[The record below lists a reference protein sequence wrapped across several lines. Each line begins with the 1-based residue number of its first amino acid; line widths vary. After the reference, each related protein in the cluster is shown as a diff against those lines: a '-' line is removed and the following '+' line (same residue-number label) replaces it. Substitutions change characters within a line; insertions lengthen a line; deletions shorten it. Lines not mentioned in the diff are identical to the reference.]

1 MPGETMLAVV
11 DDDDAG
17 DLAVWLA
24 DENDLRGCVRRVAA
38 PVPIG
43 VLGADLAQ
51 LAVSLTSGGAATALA
66 SAVIAWLKR
75 RAGPV
80 TVRVS
85 GPGDSL
91 IELSVSRV
99 REMNAEGL
107 RKQVDQLASM
117 VWPGDD
123 LTADPG
129 SGGDA
134 EG

>member
-11 DDDDAG
+11 GGDAG
-17 DLAVWLA
+17 ELAAWLA
-24 DENDLRGCVRRVAA
+24 DEGELRGCVRRVAA
-38 PVPIG
+38 PVPMG

-85 GPGDSL
+85 RDGSM

-99 REMNAEGL
+99 REMSAEDL
-107 RKQVDQLASM
+107 QKQVDQLASM

-123 LTADPG
+123 VTADPG

-134 EG
+134 ED

>member
-11 DDDDAG
+11 DGDAG
-17 DLAVWLA
+17 ELAAWLA
-24 DENDLRGCVRRVAA
+24 DEGELRGCVRRVAA
-38 PVPIG
+38 PVPMG

-85 GPGDSL
+85 RDGSM

-99 REMNAEGL
+99 REMSAEDL
-107 RKQVDQLASM
+107 QKQVDQLASM

-123 LTADPG
+123 VTADPG

-134 EG
+134 ED

>member
-11 DDDDAG
+11 DGDAG
-17 DLAVWLA
+17 ELAAWLA
-24 DENDLRGCVRRVAA
+24 DEGELRGCVRRVAA

-43 VLGADLAQ
+43 MLGADLAQ

-80 TVRVS
+80 TVRLS
-85 GPGDSL
+85 RDGSM

-99 REMNAEGL
+99 REMSAEDL
-107 RKQVDQLASM
+107 QKQVDQLASM

-123 LTADPG
+123 VTADPG

-134 EG
+134 ED

>member
-1 MPGETMLAVV
+1 M
-11 DDDDAG
+11 
-17 DLAVWLA
+17 
-24 DENDLRGCVRRVAA
+24 
-38 PVPIG
+38 G

-85 GPGDSL
+85 RDGSM

-99 REMNAEGL
+99 REMSAEDL
-107 RKQVDQLASM
+107 QNQVDQLASM

-123 LTADPG
+123 VTADPG
-129 SGGDA
+129 PGGDA
-134 EG
+134 ED

>member
-11 DDDDAG
+11 DGDAG
-17 DLAVWLA
+17 ELAAWLA
-24 DENDLRGCVRRVAA
+24 DEGELRGCVRRVAA

-80 TVRVS
+80 TVCVS
-85 GPGDSL
+85 RDGSM

-99 REMNAEGL
+99 REMNAVDL
-107 RKQVDQLASM
+107 QKQVDQLASM

-123 LTADPG
+123 GTADPG

-134 EG
+134 ED

>member
-11 DDDDAG
+11 DGDAG
-17 DLAVWLA
+17 ELAAWLA
-24 DENDLRGCVRRVAA
+24 DEGELRGCVRRVAA

-85 GPGDSL
+85 RNGSM

-99 REMNAEGL
+99 REMNAKDL
-107 RKQVDQLASM
+107 QKQVDQLACM

-123 LTADPG
+123 VTADPG

-134 EG
+134 ED

>member
-11 DDDDAG
+11 DGDAG
-17 DLAVWLA
+17 ELAAWLA
-24 DENDLRGCVRRVAA
+24 DEGELRGCVRRVAA
-38 PVPIG
+38 PVPMG

-85 GPGDSL
+85 RDGSMID
-91 IELSVSRV
+91 LSVSRV
-99 REMNAEGL
+99 REMSAEDL
-107 RKQVDQLASM
+107 QKQVDQLASM

-123 LTADPG
+123 VTADPG

-134 EG
+134 ED

>member
-11 DDDDAG
+11 DGDAG
-17 DLAVWLA
+17 ELAAWLA
-24 DENDLRGCVRRVAA
+24 DEGELRGCVRRVAA

-80 TVRVS
+80 TVRLS
-85 GPGDSL
+85 RDGSM

-99 REMNAEGL
+99 REMSAEDL
-107 RKQVDQLASM
+107 QKQVDQLASM

-123 LTADPG
+123 VTADRG

-134 EG
+134 ED

>member
-11 DDDDAG
+11 DGDAG
-17 DLAVWLA
+17 ELAAWLA
-24 DENDLRGCVRRVAA
+24 DEGELRGCVRRVAA
-38 PVPIG
+38 PVPMG

-85 GPGDSL
+85 RDGSM

-99 REMNAEGL
+99 REMSAEDL
-107 RKQVDQLASM
+107 QKQVDQLASM
-117 VWPGDD
+117 VWPGDNV
-123 LTADPG
+123 TADPG

-134 EG
+134 ED

>member
-11 DDDDAG
+11 DGDAG
-17 DLAVWLA
+17 ELAAWLA
-24 DENDLRGCVRRVAA
+24 DEGELRGCVRRVAA
-38 PVPIG
+38 PVPMG

-51 LAVSLTSGGAATALA
+51 LAVSLTSGGAAAALA

-85 GPGDSL
+85 RDGSM

-99 REMNAEGL
+99 REMSAEDL
-107 RKQVDQLASM
+107 QKQVDQLASM

-123 LTADPG
+123 VTADPG

-134 EG
+134 ED

>member
-11 DDDDAG
+11 DGDAVE
-17 DLAVWLA
+17 LAAWLA
-24 DENDLRGCVRRVAA
+24 DEGELRGCLRRVAA
-38 PVPIG
+38 PVPMG

-85 GPGDSL
+85 RDGSM

-99 REMNAEGL
+99 REMSAEDL
-107 RKQVDQLASM
+107 QNQVDQLASM

-123 LTADPG
+123 VTADPG
-129 SGGDA
+129 PGGDA
-134 EG
+134 ED

>member
-11 DDDDAG
+11 DGDAG
-17 DLAVWLA
+17 ELAAWLA
-24 DENDLRGCVRRVAA
+24 DEGELRGCVRRVAA
-38 PVPIG
+38 PVPMG

-85 GPGDSL
+85 RDGSM

-99 REMNAEGL
+99 REMSAEDL
-107 RKQVDQLASM
+107 QKQVDQLASM
-117 VWPGDD
+117 VWPGDEV
-123 LTADPG
+123 TADPG

-134 EG
+134 ED

>member
-11 DDDDAG
+11 DGDAG
-17 DLAVWLA
+17 ELAAWLA
-24 DENDLRGCVRRVAA
+24 DEGELRGCVRRVAA

-43 VLGADLAQ
+43 MLGADLAQ

-80 TVRVS
+80 TVRLS
-85 GPGDSL
+85 RDGSM

-99 REMNAEGL
+99 REMSAEDL
-107 RKQVDQLASM
+107 QKQVDQLASM
-117 VWPGDD
+117 VWPADD
-123 LTADPG
+123 VTADPG

-134 EG
+134 ED